1 MLLSAVSLVLA
12 LSNSWLEEDQLNT
25 REQAMWNRVEP
36 SLVTLVTGNQARGM
50 AACIDDT
57 GLFIAHQA
65 SVTGRL
71 MDARTSKGKTF
82 HMRLVAQDG
91 PTHMMLLQASPWI
104 QGDL

>member
-12 LSNSWLEEDQLNT
+12 VSNSWFEQDQLNA

-36 SLVTLVTGNQARGM
+36 SLVTLVTGNQLRGM
-50 AACIDDT
+50 AACIDNT

-71 MDARTSKGKTF
+71 MEARTSKGKVF
-82 HMRLVAQDG
+82 RKERIPSMGLV
-91 PTHMMLLQASPWI
+91 WRKRWFC
-104 QGDL
+104 